1 VSQREFVGR
10 VITVLLLVGLAWLVA
25 WFVKEIMEIMILLLI
40 SAILA
45 SGFAPLVEWIER
57 WRLPRGIRVARG
69 AAITVVY
76 LGVFGAIGIIVT
88 VIGVPA
94 VNEGRLFIQHLPVE
108 VQTIQRWLANLQN
121 QYRWLPD
128 LSGMLSRL
136 PEEVG
141 SLGKYGL
148 TAATVL
154 FSFIG
159 GIAAAIAVLVFAYYM
174 LLGHYGIKQAFLSLL
189 PPTERARGA
198 FVLAR
203 IGSKFGAWFRGQFL
217 LVLITSVVVSVF
229 LLAVGMPYPFL
240 LGLITGL
247 GELVPILGLW
257 IGAVA
262 TALVALSQ
270 PHWRW
275 IWIIAFFVVYM
286 NFEPHVLV
294 PRIMYSAVG
303 LSPLLVIFALLSGI
317 KLAGII
323 GGLLA
328 VPVAAA
334 LQVIFSEVAAEIQ
347 GTHESGV
354 VEARP
359 QRHVSRM

>member
-1 VSQREFVGR
+1 M
-10 VITVLLLVGLAWLVA
+10 TVLALVGFAWLVA
-25 WFVKEIMEIMILLLI
+25 WFVQQILDIVILLLI

-45 SGFAPLVEWIER
+45 SGFAPLVDRIER
-57 WRLPRGIRVARG
+57 WRLPRGIRTARG
-69 AAITVVY
+69 VAIAVVY
-76 LGVFGAIGIIVT
+76 IAIFVAIGIIVT
-88 VIGVPA
+88 VIGMPA
-94 VNEGRLFIQHLPVE
+94 VNEGRIFIQHLPDE
-108 VQTIQRWLANLQN
+108 LHTIQQWLAGLEK

-128 LSGMLSRL
+128 LSGMLNQVPHDMGALS
-136 PEEVG
+136 
-141 SLGKYGL
+141 KYGL

-174 LLGHYGIKQAFLSLL
+174 LLTHHNIKQAFLALV
-189 PPTERARGA
+189 PPTERPRAA
-198 FVLAR
+198 LVLAR
-203 IGSKFGAWFRGQFL
+203 IGAKFGAWFRGQFL
-217 LVLITSVVVSVF
+217 LTLITSVVVSVF
-229 LLAVGMPYPFL
+229 LLAIGMPYPFL
-240 LGLITGL
+240 LGIITGL

-257 IGAVA
+257 IGAAA

-294 PRIMYSAVG
+294 PRIMYGAVG

-334 LQVIFSEVAAEIQ
+334 LQVICAEIAAEIQ
-347 GTHESGV
+347 GAHDPTV

-359 QRHVSRM
+359 QRHVSRR